1 MRTVKKELAVFEC
14 LNISSFMKDIRENS
28 DKKNKLDGMSVRAL
42 WNIKKTMQNIDAV
55 SNRFNEMKEQLETEV
70 RNKYSTDEYSTEE
83 IVPVKDSSGNDVEQK
98 VRKIK
103 DEYLSEYRK
112 AIDEVNQKLRELL
125 VDKEEV
131 DVAWIDLDSEVENL
145 HNLTLDDLDILS
157 VFEKEE
163 TVEDAE

>member
-1 MRTVKKELAVFEC
+1 
-14 LNISSFMKDIRENS
+14 
-28 DKKNKLDGMSVRAL
+28 
-42 WNIKKTMQNIDAV
+42 
-55 SNRFNEMKEQLETEV
+55 MKEQLEAEV
-70 RNKYSTDEYSTEE
+70 RNRYSTDEYSTEE

-125 VDKEEV
+125 VDKEKV
-131 DVAWIDLDSEVENL
+131 DVAWTDLDSEVENL